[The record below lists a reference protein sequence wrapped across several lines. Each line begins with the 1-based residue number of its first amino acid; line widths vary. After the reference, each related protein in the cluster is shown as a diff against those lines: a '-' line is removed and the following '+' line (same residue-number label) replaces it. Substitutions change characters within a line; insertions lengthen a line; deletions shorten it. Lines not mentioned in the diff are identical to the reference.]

1 MPSDSVALV
10 GVGVPLSD
18 AVASLGGVRSWEDSA
33 TVAVGPASAVA
44 GADVL
49 CGNRF
54 GEFGTVVVTGADGD
68 TSVVVTGRSA
78 TVDVTVGVVG
88 GSGSTT
94 DGADGM
100 TVTEAGAWDV
110 GADSVSR
117 SSTGSGSCLAGF
129 GVLTG
134 VVDGPVSGSANAGV
148 IPPVSAV
155 NEIAVPVANTTIN
168 PRPRQ
173 VELIGS

>member
-10 GVGVPLSD
+10 GVGVPLAD
-18 AVASLGGVRSWEDSA
+18 AVASLGGVRSREDPA
-33 TVAVGPASAVA
+33 TVVVGPASVVV

-49 CGNRF
+49 CGTRF

-94 DGADGM
+94 
-100 TVTEAGAWDV
+100 
-110 GADSVSR
+110 
-117 SSTGSGSCLAGF
+117 
-129 GVLTG
+129 
-134 VVDGPVSGSANAGV
+134 
-148 IPPVSAV
+148 
-155 NEIAVPVANTTIN
+155 
-168 PRPRQ
+168 
-173 VELIGS
+173 